1 MKTKE
6 DLDNQFGDWL
16 GKLGGRLTN
25 LHCFVQGHLFND
37 RTIRKC
43 EEWEELEKGF

>member
-16 GKLGGRLTN
+16 GKLGWRLTN
-25 LHCFVQGHLFND
+25 LHGFVTGHLFND
-37 RTIRKC
+37 RTIRMR
-43 EEWEELEKGF
+43 EEWEELAKEF